1 MEYIIVIITVLIVIF
16 VLLYNKVVKQNIRC
30 KNAFAGIDNQ
40 LKRRSDLI
48 PNLVNVTKGYMKYE
62 AETLEKIVKIRTDNL
77 SELAKTSNEI
87 SNNIKLMLAKAE
99 SYPDLKA
106 DEVFKKLQVELTGTE
121 DKIAFAR
128 QFYNDCVQKYNTT
141 IEVFPTNIIASIF
154 KYTKLDYFKI
164 SDDDRK
170 EINIKLWYLNVLIKI
185 KQKQL
190 LL

>member
-1 MEYIIVIITVLIVIF
+1 MEYIIIIITGLIVIF

-170 EINIKLWYLNVLIKI
+170 EINIKLWYLKVLIKI

>member
-1 MEYIIVIITVLIVIF
+1 MEYIIIIITGLIVIF

-62 AETLEKIVKIRTDNL
+62 AETLEKIRTDNL

-170 EINIKLWYLNVLIKI
+170 EINIKL
-185 KQKQL
+185 
-190 LL
+190 

>member
-1 MEYIIVIITVLIVIF
+1 MEYIIIIITGLIVIF

-30 KNAFAGIDNQ
+30 KNAFASIDNQ

-170 EINIKLWYLNVLIKI
+170 EINIKLWYLKVLIKI

>member
-1 MEYIIVIITVLIVIF
+1 M
-16 VLLYNKVVKQNIRC
+16 
-30 KNAFAGIDNQ
+30 
-40 LKRRSDLI
+40 
-48 PNLVNVTKGYMKYE
+48 VNVTKGYMKYE

-170 EINIKLWYLNVLIKI
+170 EINIKL
-185 KQKQL
+185 
-190 LL
+190 